1 MPNYIIL
8 SEISFLSEITI
19 VSSLSK
25 VHKTQDTLKLAL
37 QMSSFKVSQSLF
49 LIFVT
54 SQDPS
59 LSLLWYYICQGKI
72 RLRKNNAADEL
83 AVFLQCEHFKQSGSP
98 SHQELNSGLCKANY
112 TTSKLMTDKVQPLSC
127 ERQILQS
134 GQCSIFV
141 HPHPSCPF
149 FYHYQGNFMMHLR
162 PFLKPTNGSRVAEEV
177 YLWFIIK

>member
-1 MPNYIIL
+1 MTNII
-8 SEISFLSEITI
+8 S

-25 VHKTQDTLKLAL
+25 VHKTQDNLKLAL

-112 TTSKLMTDKVQPLSC
+112 KTHKLMTDKVQPLSC

-141 HPHPSCPF
+141 HPHPSWF
-149 FYHYQGNFMMHLR
+149 FHYQGNFMMHLR

-177 YLWFIIK
+177 YLWIIIK

>member
-25 VHKTQDTLKLAL
+25 VHKTQDNLKLAL

-54 SQDPS
+54 SLYPS
-59 LSLLWYYICQGKI
+59 LILLWYYLCQGKI

-112 TTSKLMTDKVQPLSC
+112 TTHKLMTDKVQPLSC

-149 FYHYQGNFMMHLR
+149 FTIIRAILWCTYA
-162 PFLKPTNGSRVAEEV
+162 PF
-177 YLWFIIK
+177 